1 MDFFQLVWSTGVCAS
16 PLVKRL
22 SSVQKDE
29 KTNVILTDDEL
40 RAYKASG
47 SSTPTDVWEN
57 VWAVGDNSQMLS
69 TYLPA
74 TAQVAA
80 QKAKHLARI
89 MNGEMENEEERRFRH
104 KNMGSM
110 ASIGGGKAIVSL
122 SFSRL
127 IPPDY
132 LKSNRA
138 LNYQPK
144 GSPVLAVFD

>member
-1 MDFFQLVWSTGVCAS
+1 
-16 PLVKRL
+16 
-22 SSVQKDE
+22 
-29 KTNVILTDDEL
+29 
-40 RAYKASG
+40 
-47 SSTPTDVWEN
+47 
-57 VWAVGDNSQMLS
+57 MLS

-144 GSPVLAVFD
+144 GSPVLAVFDWRSPLASTDRHAKRFDEWKSSICSLAWCLHHDGYELEKQISVTYQLDFRLDVW

>member
-1 MDFFQLVWSTGVCAS
+1 
-16 PLVKRL
+16 
-22 SSVQKDE
+22 
-29 KTNVILTDDEL
+29 
-40 RAYKASG
+40 
-47 SSTPTDVWEN
+47 
-57 VWAVGDNSQMLS
+57 MLS